1 MDKENSPTG
10 LDAIVNL
17 QRYPIDHSEFQ
28 TQCKR
33 TLEQAGVL
41 VLPDFLTQI
50 AIAKVTQEGEASS
63 CKAYYTGNDHNVY
76 LKPTDPTFSLDHPR
90 NRQVSSSKGCITSDQ
105 IANDSMLR
113 TLYDNAVFKTF
124 LCEVLEEQEL
134 FEYADPLSSI
144 NLHYAAH
151 GQELGWHFDN
161 SSFAI
166 TLLIQK
172 PEVGGVFEYVKDVRD
187 ADNGEMNYEQVGAIL
202 DGASPVDTLS
212 MDAGALVLFRGRN
225 SIHRVTPTQGEVTR
239 MLAVLAY
246 NSEPGIA
253 LSESARLTFYG
264 RTG

>member
-161 SSFAI
+161 SSFA
-166 TLLIQK
+166 
-172 PEVGGVFEYVKDVRD
+172 
-187 ADNGEMNYEQVGAIL
+187 
-202 DGASPVDTLS
+202 
-212 MDAGALVLFRGRN
+212 LVLFRGRN

>member
-1 MDKENSPTG
+1 MATHNNSTE

-41 VLPDFLTQI
+41 VLPDFLTP
-50 AIAKVTQEGEASS
+50 AAVAKVALEGEISRH
-63 CKAYYTGNDHNVY
+63 KAYYTKNDHNVY
-76 LKPTDPTFSLDHPR
+76 LKPTDPGFSSDHPR

-105 IANDSMLR
+105 IADDSMLR
-113 TLYDNAVFKTF
+113 ALYDNAVFKTF

-144 NLHYAAH
+144 NLHYAAQ

-172 PEVGGVFEYVKDVRD
+172 PEAGGIFEYVKDVRD
-187 ADNGEMNYEQVGAIL
+187 ADSGEMNYEQVGAIL
-202 DGASPVDTLS
+202 DGKQSVNTIA
-212 MDAGALVLFRGRN
+212 MDAGTLVLFRGRN
-225 SIHRVTPTQGEVTR
+225 SMHRVTPTQGDVTR

-246 NSEPGIA
+246 NAEPGIA
-253 LSESARLTFYG
+253 LSESARMTFYG
-264 RTG
+264 RVG